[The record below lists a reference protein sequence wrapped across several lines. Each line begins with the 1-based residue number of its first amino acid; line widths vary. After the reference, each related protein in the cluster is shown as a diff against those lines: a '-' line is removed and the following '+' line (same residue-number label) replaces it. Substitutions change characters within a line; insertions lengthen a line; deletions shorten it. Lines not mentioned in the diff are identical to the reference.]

1 VKGSHNTDEIM
12 YTIAITLVVAGSL
25 CYHVCNRS
33 IDPRIAAPV
42 SIAVTYLFAL
52 IIVALL
58 IAVEQRASRSAIAS
72 AGYVNWATGL
82 VVGGAFASRNRCG
95 FRPTIRCTIACRFF
109 DAVVLVERWFAEL
122 TCCEVHDSHG

>member
-1 VKGSHNTDEIM
+1 MKGSHNTDEIM

-42 SIAVTYLFAL
+42 SIAATYLFAL
-52 IIVALL
+52 IIVALP

-82 VVGGAFASRNRCG
+82 VVGALSHRGIGAGSGLPYVAPSLADSLTPLCG
-95 FRPTIRCTIACRFF
+95 LRR
-109 DAVVLVERWFAEL
+109 
-122 TCCEVHDSHG
+122 